1 MPLTDSNGKWILNDK
16 KAYYDLGL
24 KYEVDEQ
31 KIIIQDYSAG
41 HTFGQGGI

>member
-1 MPLTDSNGKWILNDK
+1 MTWE
-16 KAYYDLGL
+16 L

-31 KIIIQDYSAG
+31 KIIIQDHSAG